1 MLCEPDGSDDDE
13 KPDMDMPLRDSSEE
27 AVAANTPSASTL
39 VQLPDVFVEV
49 L

>member
-13 KPDMDMPLRDSSEE
+13 RPDMPLRDSSEE

-49 L
+49 V

>member
-1 MLCEPDGSDDDE
+1 MLYEPDGSDDDE
-13 KPDMDMPLRDSSEE
+13 RPDTPLTDSSEE
-27 AVAANTPSASTL
+27 AVAANVLSASTL